1 MEVILLENIETVGS
15 RGQVVKVANGY
26 GRNYLLPKKMAVAAT
41 PQNLK
46 WVEQQRVRFLK
57 LEAKERGEAEDLSKL
72 MEGITVVATRR
83 SGEKGQLF
91 GSVTTMDIE
100 EGLAAQGYKIS
111 RRKIQLAS
119 PLKSVGEFDVPVR
132 LHRDVT
138 ITVKVRVE
146 AEVDPEVEAARER
159 EARAAAKAAEAE
171 ATATAETE
179 ATAAPEAAE
188 AETAAAETEA
198 EAEAGVA
205 EDQAEAGAEDEVR
218 AEGDSESEETASK
231 S

>member
-1 MEVILLENIETVGS
+1 MEVILLENIETLGS
-15 RGQVVKVANGY
+15 RGQIVKVANGY

-41 PQNLK
+41 PQNRK

-57 LEAKERGEAEDLSKL
+57 LEAKERAESEDLGKL
-72 MEGITVVATRR
+72 MEGVEVVATRR

-91 GSVTTMDIE
+91 GSVTSMDIE

-119 PLKSVGEFDVPVR
+119 PLKSVGEYDVPVR

-146 AEVDPEVEAARER
+146 AEGGEPEAAPESEAKAAPEAVTEAAEASVAESEDAPEVQDETG
-159 EARAAAKAAEAE
+159 AEAE
-171 ATATAETE
+171 AEGDVESE
-179 ATAAPEAAE
+179 AK
-188 AETAAAETEA
+188 
-198 EAEAGVA
+198 
-205 EDQAEAGAEDEVR
+205 AEDEDENKDNT
-218 AEGDSESEETASK
+218 AES
-231 S
+231 

>member
-1 MEVILLENIETVGS
+1 MEVILLENIETLGS

-41 PQNLK
+41 PQNRK
-46 WVEQQRVRFLK
+46 WIEQQRVRFLK
-57 LEAKERGEAEDLSKL
+57 LEAKERGEAEELAKL

-83 SGEKGQLF
+83 TGEKGQLF
-91 GSVTTMDIE
+91 GSVTSMDIE

-119 PLKSVGEFDVPVR
+119 PLKSVGEFDVPVK

-138 ITVKVRVE
+138 VTVKVHVE

-159 EARAAAKAAEAE
+159 EAKAASEAAEAE
-171 ATATAETE
+171 AAGAESQAEAATAEVE
-179 ATAAPEAAE
+179 AE
-188 AETAAAETEA
+188 ASPTDEAAAAEVEA
-198 EAEAGVA
+198 E
-205 EDQAEAGAEDEVR
+205 EAGAEDEAK
-218 AEGDSESEETASK
+218 AEGGDKETTEQSN
-231 S
+231 